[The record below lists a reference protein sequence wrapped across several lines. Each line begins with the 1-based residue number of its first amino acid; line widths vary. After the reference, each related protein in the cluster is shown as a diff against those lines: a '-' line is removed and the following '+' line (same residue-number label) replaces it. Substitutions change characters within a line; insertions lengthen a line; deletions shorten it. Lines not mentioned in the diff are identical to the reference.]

1 MRPDGR
7 PELKRSESS
16 SDGANVELVV
26 SQRFLVVLAA
36 VIVLAVTATTS
47 QAAGCRGADAQPG
60 RASMKTLDRATLC
73 LMNTER
79 RAHGRSRLRANA
91 SLTRAARG
99 YARAMV
105 RQRFFDH
112 TSPGGSTMMSRVRA
126 TAYLHRAGSYSLG
139 ENIAW
144 GGGSLGTPRAIVRAW
159 MHSAGHRV
167 NLLNPRFRHVG
178 VGIAAG
184 VPPGGMAGGTYV
196 TDFGTRR

>member
-1 MRPDGR
+1 M
-7 PELKRSESS
+7 EL
-16 SDGANVELVV
+16 AL
-26 SQRFLVVLAA
+26 SQRFLIAIAA

-47 QAAGCRGADAQPG
+47 QAAECGGADAQPG

-73 LMNTER
+73 LMNAER
-79 RAHGRSRLRANA
+79 RAHGRSSLRAA
-91 SLTRAARG
+91 PSLTRAARD
-99 YARAMV
+99 YANAMV

-112 TSPGGSTMMSRVRA
+112 VSPGGSTMLTRVRA
-126 TAYLHRAGSYSLG
+126 TAYLHRAGAYSLG

-159 MHSAGHRV
+159 MDSAGHRA
-167 NLLNPRFRHVG
+167 NLLNPRFRDVG
-178 VGIAAG
+178 IGIAAG